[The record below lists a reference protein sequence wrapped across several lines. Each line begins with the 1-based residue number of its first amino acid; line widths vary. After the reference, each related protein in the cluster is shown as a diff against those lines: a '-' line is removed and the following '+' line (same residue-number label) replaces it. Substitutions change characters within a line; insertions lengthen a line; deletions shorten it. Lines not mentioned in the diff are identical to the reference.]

1 MSSNPSTETEHLMKP
16 ADDIRYLLSQGY
28 PRKSATTF
36 VGNHYRLDEHK
47 RHILTRV
54 VHGHNHNDK
63 MKETAAGTHIVVDG
77 YNVLITVETALSG
90 GEVYL
95 CDDGLVRDA
104 MGVFSRYKT
113 GEMTLPAIH
122 AIMDVLKNE
131 KPAKVTVILDAQ
143 MKYSGKLKDEFMS
156 EFRGITAGKDNENK
170 DLNWMNWVDCD
181 IFTSKHADFDIKT
194 LSKET
199 KNAIAV
205 TVATSDSA
213 IINSAPRV
221 IDIPAR
227 VCEKNRIS
235 LIRI

>member
-1 MSSNPSTETEHLMKP
+1 MSSSPTTKTGHLIKP
-16 ADDIRYLLSQGY
+16 ANDIRYLLSHGY
-28 PRKSATTF
+28 PRRSAITF
-36 VGNHYRLDEHK
+36 VANHYRLDEHE

-54 VHGHNHNDK
+54 VHCRNHNDK

-104 MGVFSRYKT
+104 RGVFSRYKT

-122 AIMDVLKNE
+122 AIMDALKNE
-131 KPAKVTVILDAQ
+131 KPAFVSILLDAQ
-143 MKYSGKLKDEFMS
+143 MKYSGKLRDEFMS
-156 EFRGITAGKDNENK
+156 EFRDITDGKNNR
-170 DLNWMNWVDCD
+170 NNNMNWVNCD

-194 LSKET
+194 LSKEGV
-199 KNAIAV
+199 NGIAV
-205 TVATSDSA
+205 TVATSDSV
-213 IINSAPRV
+213 IIYSAPRV
-221 IDIPAR
+221 IDIPSK
-227 VCEKNRIS
+227 VCEKKGIS